1 MFLGAFQQESGNN
14 IDLFTWEVSVDLDF
28 IRIFGS
34 PLGLELIPKLIE
46 RFFGCVSQVSGET
59 PPTSEINLP
68 ISSCSNSCM

>member
-46 RFFGCVSQVSGET
+46 RFFGCQVSGET